1 MVRAVP
7 EDYSHEL
14 SRASRGVHAAKIL
27 GLLASALLAGCAVLQ
42 SSDPLTIDVANIEPL
57 PGEGLELRMA
67 VTIRIQNPNDAP
79 VEYTGAALSLDLNG
93 RNLASGVSPVVGS
106 VPRYGETTF
115 TVPVTISAFDMV
127 RQVFGFIEADARGE
141 VRYRVRG
148 KLEGGIFG
156 SRRFVDEGTVRLP
169 RRPAAVGTPPTR

>member
-1 MVRAVP
+1 MRSSP
-7 EDYSHEL
+7 L
-14 SRASRGVHAAKIL
+14 P
-27 GLLASALLAGCAVLQ
+27 LLALTLLAGCAGLPNR
-42 SSDPLTIDVANIEPL
+42 DPLTIDVANIEPL

-79 VEYTGAALSLDLNG
+79 IEYTGAALSLDLNG
-93 RNLASGVSPVVGS
+93 RKLASGVSPAVGT

-127 RQVFGFIEADARGE
+127 RQVFSFIEADARGE

-148 KLEGGIFG
+148 KLEGGFFG
-156 SRRFVDEGTVRLP
+156 SRRFTDEGSIVLPQGPADAGNPRVR
-169 RRPAAVGTPPTR
+169 